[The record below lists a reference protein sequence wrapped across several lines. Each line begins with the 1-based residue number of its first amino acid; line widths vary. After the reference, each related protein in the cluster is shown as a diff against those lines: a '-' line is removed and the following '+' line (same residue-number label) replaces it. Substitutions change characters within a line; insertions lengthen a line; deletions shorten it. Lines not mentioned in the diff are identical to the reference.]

1 MNLHDVV
8 LPVVVED
15 CLSSLVKSPLSMCSV
30 SWSPSS
36 QVDPM
41 ISVHGD
47 DSLHWHS
54 RSDVEWSVDM
64 EAEFFVHSLGFK
76 L

>member
-1 MNLHDVV
+1 VDFHDVV
-8 LPVVVED
+8 LPIVVED
-15 CLSSLVKSPLSMCSV
+15 ELSLLIESPLSMCSV

-41 ISVHGD
+41 VSVHGN

-54 RSDVEWSVDM
+54 
-64 EAEFFVHSLGFK
+64 
-76 L
+76 

>member
-1 MNLHDVV
+1 MDFHDVV
-8 LPVVVED
+8 LPIVVED
-15 CLSSLVKSPLSMCSV
+15 ELSLLIESPLSMSFM

-41 ISVHGD
+41 VSVHGD

-54 RSDVEWSVDM
+54 
-64 EAEFFVHSLGFK
+64 
-76 L
+76 

>member
-1 MNLHDVV
+1 MDLHDVV
-8 LPVVVED
+8 APVHVVD
-15 CLSSLVKSPLSMCSV
+15 CLGLLVESPLGMFGM

-41 ISVHGD
+41 VSMHGD

-54 RSDVEWSVDM
+54 RSDVEWSIDM
-64 EAEFFVHSLGFK
+64 ET
-76 L
+76 